1 MQIDKNFSIRLKN
14 FGLYG
19 IIWSEEA
26 YNSPITPIK
35 EDVTVKK
42 RIITIS
48 RQFGSGG
55 HTIGKAAAE
64 RMGIAFYDSEII
76 TEVARHSG
84 LSEEFIRENEEYA
97 SHSNSFLYQLAMS
110 TAGSYGYPS
119 VYQKLYEAQ
128 TKAIEEIA
136 DKEPCVIVGRCADY
150 ILRNRA
156 DCLHVFIHADN
167 EHRAQR
173 ILEKYGPTDKS
184 TAQRIKDKDNRRR
197 NYYRFHTDREWG
209 ICTNYHLALDSGALG
224 EELCV
229 ELICRAMDV

>member
-1 MQIDKNFSIRLKN
+1 M
-14 FGLYG
+14 
-19 IIWSEEA
+19 
-26 YNSPITPIK
+26 
-35 EDVTVKK
+35 KK

-55 HTIGKAAAE
+55 HSIAKAAAE
-64 RMGIAFYDSEII
+64 RMGIAFYDNQLI
-76 TEVARHSG
+76 TEVARQSG

-110 TAGSYGYPS
+110 TAGTYGYPS

-128 TKAIEEIA
+128 TKVIQDIA
-136 DKEPCVIVGRCADY
+136 DKESCIIVGRCADY
-150 ILRNRA
+150 ILRDRE

-167 EHRAQR
+167 EHRATH
-173 ILEKYGPTDKS
+173 ILEKYGPTDKTVS
-184 TAQRIKDKDNRRR
+184 QRIKDKDNRRR

-209 ICTNYHLALDSGALG
+209 VAANYNLALDSGVLG

-229 ELICRAMDV
+229 ELICKAMEKDN

>member
-1 MQIDKNFSIRLKN
+1 M
-14 FGLYG
+14 
-19 IIWSEEA
+19 
-26 YNSPITPIK
+26 
-35 EDVTVKK
+35 KK

-55 HTIGKAAAE
+55 HSIAKAAAE
-64 RMGIAFYDSEII
+64 RMGIAFYDNQLI
-76 TEVARHSG
+76 TEVARQSG

-110 TAGSYGYPS
+110 TAGTYGYPS

-128 TKAIEEIA
+128 TKVIRDIA
-136 DKEPCVIVGRCADY
+136 DKKPCIIVGRCADY
-150 ILRNRA
+150 ILKDRA

-167 EHRAQR
+167 EHRATH
-173 ILEKYGPTDKS
+173 ILEKYGATDKTIS
-184 TAQRIKDKDNRRR
+184 QRIKDKDNRRR

-209 ICTNYHLALDSGALG
+209 VAANYNLALDSGVLG

-229 ELICRAMDV
+229 ELICRAIEKDN

>member
-1 MQIDKNFSIRLKN
+1 MS
-14 FGLYG
+14 
-19 IIWSEEA
+19 
-26 YNSPITPIK
+26 
-35 EDVTVKK
+35 K

-55 HTIGKAAAE
+55 HSIGKAVAE
-64 RMGIAFYDSEII
+64 AMGIAFYDSELI

-110 TAGSYGYPS
+110 TAGTYGYPS

-128 TKAIEEIA
+128 TKAIEELA
-136 DKEPCVIVGRCADY
+136 ERESCVIVGRCADY
-150 ILRNRA
+150 ILRNRD

-167 EHRAQR
+167 EHRSKH

-184 TAQRIKDKDNRRR
+184 TAQRIKDKDNRRK

-209 ICTNYHLALDSGALG
+209 IAANYDLSLDSGKLG

-229 ELICRAMDV
+229 AIIRRACE